1 MATIPISAENAQ
13 DKGGGQEGIA
23 SGGSTVPPSDQSIE
37 GMEFDRFKRK
47 NDDDIHGR
55 AVKGKTKDDGVPADL
70 VINQELQSDDTQEV
84 SNNVVVIE
92 LIGKTKEE
100 KLIYDKTTI
109 LIMVFYAA
117 VLFSFYL

>member
-47 NDDDIHGR
+47 MMMTYMDE
-55 AVKGKTKDDGVPADL
+55 
-70 VINQELQSDDTQEV
+70 Q
-84 SNNVVVIE
+84 
-92 LIGKTKEE
+92 
-100 KLIYDKTTI
+100 
-109 LIMVFYAA
+109 
-117 VLFSFYL
+117 